1 MILFPIIYIASFFYG
16 LLLVYKKDIRGFPIF
31 VIGGL
36 PIYIHALSVS
46 HLYGLASIIPAMQAC
61 KEIMVF
67 ASFVMVLFTLHE
79 KPKWHNIDKW
89 MMVFLGASIIYLI
102 LPIGPY
108 PFISRLL
115 AFKSLSVFP
124 LIYFTGR
131 LCKASDINLNYL
143 FSFICLVSIV
153 AAVILFFFEFIP
165 YEHLHTK
172 TGFLDFHIQ
181 FFNAEESGNYGLFW
195 TFETESGLKRFG
207 SIFSS
212 PLELAASTVL
222 TLSVL
227 LSLAGDRWMRF
238 RYSKFYTA
246 SLLATLFCIIMAI
259 SRASLINYFLL
270 FYCFAHITHQHK
282 WVQYFHLAFVIVV
295 ILLIFVV
302 QGDLLQFA
310 IDTLRF
316 QNASSIGH
324 LLEWVNGLQAM
335 AAHPLGMGLGAS
347 GRVAMETND
356 HVGGENQL
364 IIIGVQV
371 GIPVL
376 LVYIIIYASTIRT
389 ALQMIHFSKGK
400 QKRLAMAVVLLKI
413 GILIP
418 LLTSYVDSFNYIT
431 YITYFI
437 SGLCINMLMNGKPEP
452 IKYHAATL

>member
-1 MILFPIIYIASFFYG
+1 MILFPIIYLASFFYG
-16 LLLVYKKDIRGFPIF
+16 LVLLYKKDIRGFPVF

-36 PIYIHALSVS
+36 PIYIHALSVT
-46 HLYGLASIIPAMQAC
+46 HLYGFAAIIPAMQAC
-61 KEIMVF
+61 KELIVF
-67 ASFVMVLFTLHE
+67 ASFAMVLFTLQE
-79 KPKWHNIDKW
+79 KPRWHAVDKW
-89 MMVFLGASIIYLI
+89 MLVFLAASLLYLA
-102 LPIGPY
+102 LPIGSY

-115 AFKSLSVFP
+115 AFKALSVFP

-131 LCKASDINLNYL
+131 FCKVKDINLNYL
-143 FSFICLVSIV
+143 FSYICIVSII
-153 AAVILFFFEFIP
+153 AAVVLLLVELLP

-181 FFNAEESGNYGLFW
+181 FFTAEESGNYGLFW
-195 TFETESGLKRFG
+195 TFETETGLKRFG

-227 LSLAGDRWMRF
+227 LALAGDRWMRF
-238 RYSKFYTA
+238 RFSGLYTA
-246 SLLATLFCIIMAI
+246 SLVATLFCIVLAI

-270 FYCFAHITHQHK
+270 FYCFAHITQQKK
-282 WVQYFHLAFVIVV
+282 WVQYFHLAFICALA
-295 ILLIFVV
+295 LLVFVV
-302 QGDLLQFA
+302 KGDLLQFV
-310 IDTLRF
+310 IDSLRF

-324 LLEWVNGLQAM
+324 LLEWINGLQAM
-335 AAHPLGMGLGAS
+335 AAHPLGMGLGSS

-376 LVYIIIYASTIRT
+376 LVYIYIYGLLIVTG
-389 ALQMIHFSKGK
+389 LQTMKISAGK

-413 GILIP
+413 GMLIP
-418 LLTSYVDSFNYIT
+418 LFTSYIDSFNYIT
-431 YITYFI
+431 YTINFL
-437 SGLCINMLMNGKPEP
+437 SGLMINMIMNK
-452 IKYHAATL
+452 AANATQLQRLN

>member
-16 LLLVYKKDIRGFPIF
+16 LVLLYKKDIRGFPVF

-36 PIYIHALSVS
+36 PIYIHALSVT
-46 HLYGLASIIPAMQAC
+46 HLFGMASIIPAMQAC

-67 ASFVMVLFTLHE
+67 ASFVMVLFTLQE
-79 KPKWHNIDKW
+79 KPKWHSIDKW
-89 MMVFLGASIIYLI
+89 MMVFLGASLLYLL

-115 AFKSLSVFP
+115 AFKALSVFP

-143 FSFICLVSIV
+143 FSYICLVSIV
-153 AAVILFFFEFIP
+153 AAVVLFFFEFIP
-165 YEHLHTK
+165 YQHIPTK

-222 TLSVL
+222 TLSVV

-238 RYSKFYTA
+238 RFSKFYTA

-270 FYCFAHITHQHK
+270 FYCFAHITHQQK
-282 WVQYFHLAFVIVV
+282 WVQYFHLAFVVAV
-295 ILLIFVV
+295 ILLVFVV

-335 AAHPLGMGLGAS
+335 AAHPLGMGLGSS

-376 LVYIIIYASTIRT
+376 LVYIIIYGATIRA
-389 ALQMIHFSKGK
+389 ALQMIQYSKGK

-431 YITYFI
+431 YTTYFL
-437 SGLCINMLMNGKPEP
+437 SGLCINMLMHGKQPTSA
-452 IKYHAATL
+452 YQGQF